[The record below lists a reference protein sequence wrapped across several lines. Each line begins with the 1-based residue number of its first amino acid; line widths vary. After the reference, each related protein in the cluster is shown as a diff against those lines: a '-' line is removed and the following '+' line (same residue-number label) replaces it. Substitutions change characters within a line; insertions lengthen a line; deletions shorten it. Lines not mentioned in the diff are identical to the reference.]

1 MPPVKHPHSTTI
13 EFNPSTLILCRLA
26 RCQLGNKYGAEAE
39 DVGSL
44 LAAAARLGLQVDG
57 VSFHV
62 GSGASNPD
70 AFTEVRLLWCCGSSV
85 LNGVCLF
92 LGG

>member
-1 MPPVKHPHSTTI
+1 MRRS
-13 EFNPSTLILCRLA
+13 A

-39 DVGSL
+39 DVATL
-44 LAAAARLGLQVDG
+44 LAAARGMGLRVSG

-70 AFTEVRLLWCCGSSV
+70 AFTEVLQCRLHL
-85 LNGVCLF
+85 
-92 LGG
+92 